1 VNNVRVNYAVSM
13 NVQGDTWVPSPWYF
27 DTGTDGMFEF
37 CHPFPPHTRVRYSV
51 SKNGIVL
58 GGLEGE
64 FTSNLLVPRIVIEGL
79 P

>member
-1 VNNVRVNYAVSM
+1 
-13 NVQGDTWVPSPWYF
+13 VPNPVYF

-37 CHPFPPHTRVRYSV
+37 CHRFTPHTRVRYTV
-51 SKNGIVL
+51 SRNGAVL